1 MLKNEIKDGYLE
13 FFEYFQIDENSFLK
27 FAQDSIILSP
37 KEKAAKEWR
46 DLVQKIKTKGQ
57 QAYVRS
63 YARNGS
69 GNALYQNLYQNI
81 FLCDVKVDPSN
92 NHYPTKLLQ
101 DLTEYYKN
109 SGKKTNLVNYQVS
122 HIFGHTK
129 NPYAFCAPWNIA
141 FVPKILDP
149 FTGHES
155 KGELTK
161 KITTLYKNLMLTN
174 YQELIE
180 EYNAIMDSIKSDI
193 EIFIGQTKVKD
204 KKILSFHQSLKNEF
218 SKITW

>member
-1 MLKNEIKDGYLE
+1 M
-13 FFEYFQIDENSFLK
+13 
-27 FAQDSIILSP
+27 
-37 KEKAAKEWR
+37 
-46 DLVQKIKTKGQ
+46 
-57 QAYVRS
+57 
-63 YARNGS
+63 
-69 GNALYQNLYQNI
+69 
-81 FLCDVKVDPSN
+81 
-92 NHYPTKLLQ
+92 
-101 DLTEYYKN
+101 
-109 SGKKTNLVNYQVS
+109 NYQVS

-193 EIFIGQTKVKD
+193 EIFIGQTKMKD